1 MWRIGSV
8 EVLRVSVSGNL
19 ISSFSGKQQQF
30 RVPGHEIDKLLPRN
44 VDCHPVVTTIKGVC
58 LP

>member
-1 MWRIGSV
+1 MWSIGSV
-8 EVLRVSVSGNL
+8 EVLRASVSENL
-19 ISSFSGKQQQF
+19 ISLFSGKQQQF
-30 RVPGHEIDKLLPRN
+30 RVPSLEIDKLLPRN